1 MKLASMMRIDSFS
14 DILGQDELTKDGSLF
29 RKIVDN
35 GGFDSLIFT
44 GPPGSG
50 KTIVSKLIG
59 KLLDNELISLH
70 ATTHGVTDLKKIVAN
85 LSIADKGNVILFIDE
100 IHRYS
105 KSQQDFLLKL
115 LDDKEV
121 KIIGASTE
129 NPYFNLTPAFRSR
142 SLMFK
147 FKALERKSLV
157 DIANRTKQHI
167 SELMGIANVDFNGNL
182 DYFIDMC
189 NGDTRRFLNIIELA
203 SMIGDRRDDTLYL
216 SKEGL
221 EEVVAKNS
229 FSDDENC
236 DLFSA
241 MIKSIRGTDPD
252 AAILWA
258 MKLYNSGVPPEA
270 IYRRLMVSASEDIGN
285 AYPEAVTFI
294 NASYNNF
301 MNVGIPEGLIIFA
314 HAVVYL
320 ASLPKSNRCYLAYHN
335 ASAYLQ
341 VNNPS
346 VPPNIRFNNSSYKY
360 PFDYGEF
367 IDQNYIIDRR
377 SINKGDRSQSID
389 NDLSFYLPSEIGF
402 ESKVSERLKRL
413 WKSRKG
419 RYGQGND

>member
-1 MKLASMMRIDSFS
+1 MKLASMMNIDSFS
-14 DILGQDELTKDGSLF
+14 DILGQDELTKEGSLF
-29 RKIVDN
+29 RKIVAN

-59 KLLDNELISLH
+59 KLIDSELISLH
-70 ATTHGVTDLKKIVAN
+70 ATTHGVTDLKKIISN
-85 LSIADKGNVILFIDE
+85 ISIADKGNVILFIDE

-147 FKALERKSLV
+147 FNSLGKKALEE
-157 DIANRTKQHI
+157 IANRAKKHI
-167 SELMGIANVDFNGNL
+167 SDIMGIRYIDFNDNL

-203 SMIGDRRDDTLYL
+203 SMIGDRRGDTLYL

-229 FSDDENC
+229 FSEDENC

-301 MNVGIPEGLIIFA
+301 MNVGVPEGLIIFS
-314 HAVVYL
+314 HAVIYL
-320 ASLPKSNRCYLAYHN
+320 ASLPKSNRCYLAYHK
-335 ASAYLQ
+335 SSSYLKDI
-341 VNNPS
+341 NPS
-346 VPPNIRFNNSSYKY
+346 VPSNIRYSNNSYKY

-367 IDQNYIIDRR
+367 VDQNYIVDK
-377 SINKGDRSQSID
+377 SSKDKSDYSKSGD
-389 NDLSFYLPSEIGF
+389 DLSFYLPSEIGF
-402 ESKVSERLKRL
+402 ESKISERLKRL
-413 WKSRKG
+413 WKSREG
-419 RYGQGND
+419 RYGKGND

>member
-320 ASLPKSNRCYLAYHN
+320 ASLPKSNRCYLAYHK
-335 ASAYLQ
+335 ASSYLKDI
-341 VNNPS
+341 NPS
-346 VPPNIRFNNSSYKY
+346 VPLNLRYNNNSYKY

-367 IDQNYIIDRR
+367 VDQNYIIDRR
-377 SINKGDRSQSID
+377 SINKGDRSQSIN

-402 ESKVSERLKRL
+402 ENKVSERLKRL

>member
-1 MKLASMMRIDSFS
+1 MKLASMMQIDSFA

-29 RKIVDN
+29 RKIVAN

-85 LSIADKGNVILFIDE
+85 ISISDKGNVILFIDE
-100 IHRYS
+100 IHRYT

-147 FKALERKSLV
+147 FKALERKSLEE
-157 DIANRTKQHI
+157 IANKAKKHI
-167 SELMGIANVDFNGNL
+167 SEIMGIRYIDFNDNL

-229 FSDDENC
+229 FSEDENC

-301 MNVGIPEGLIIFA
+301 MNVGVPEGLIIFS
-314 HAVVYL
+314 HAVIYL
-320 ASLPKSNRCYLAYHN
+320 ASLPKSNRCYLAYHKT
-335 ASAYLQ
+335 SSYLKDI
-341 VNNPS
+341 NPS
-346 VPPNIRFNNSSYKY
+346 VPSNIRYSNSSYKY

-367 IDQNYIIDRR
+367 VDQNYIEDNR
-377 SINKGDRSQSID
+377 SKDKSSRSKNGD

-402 ESKVSERLKRL
+402 ESKISERLKRL
-413 WKSRKG
+413 WKSRVG
-419 RYGQGND
+419 RYGQSND